1 MLSPLVWIPAIS
13 AAVIAFFPKMTSRI
27 ARRIAF
33 AIAFLLLIWSI
44 FLGSQFQL
52 FNSDWQFQEY
62 MPWLETLG
70 LHYHLGIDG
79 LSLPLLILNEFL
91 TSIAIYTTH
100 PLTHRPRFFY
110 TLILLLNAGISGAFL
125 AQDLLLFF
133 LFYEAE
139 LIPLYLLIAIWGG
152 DRREYAATKFLIYT
166 AISGILIIAAFLA
179 LVGISGATNF
189 DYNPSV
195 SSTLPLAIQIPLLLT
210 ILLGFAIKTPLVP
223 FHTWLPDAHV
233 EASTPVSIL
242 LAGILLKLGAYGFLR
257 FGLGLFPEAWSVL
270 APWFATWAV
279 VSVLYGVIVAIAQ
292 TDMKK
297 MIAYSSIGHM
307 GYVLLAAAAATPIS
321 LTGAIVQMVSHGLIS
336 GLLFLLVGIVYDKT
350 CSRNLN
356 ILKGLLNPEQGLP
369 VIGSLMIVAVMAS
382 AGIPGMAG
390 FVGEFLCFRGSFSVF
405 PIQTLLCMLGTG
417 LTAVYF
423 LTLINR
429 AFFGRL
435 PEAMAELPPVKWS
448 ERIPAAILAAII
460 ILFGIQ
466 PGWLISKTEATTS
479 AMKLTSSELLV
490 IKFTPL
496 NPPMES
502 YGVHTSLEIP
512 LNPPYKG
519 GL

>member
-1 MLSPLVWIPAIS
+1 MLSSLIWIPVLS
-13 AAVIAFFPKMTSRI
+13 AAVIAFFPKVTSQI
-27 ARRIAF
+27 ARWIAF
-33 AIAFLLLIWSI
+33 GSSLVMLALSL

-52 FNSDWQFQEY
+52 LNPTWQFQEY
-62 MPWLETLG
+62 IPWLETLG
-70 LHYHLGIDG
+70 IHYHLGIDG
-79 LSLPLLILNEFL
+79 LSLPLLILNGLL

-100 PLTHRPRFFY
+100 PLTHRTRFFY
-110 TLILLLNAGISGAFL
+110 TLILLLNAGVSGAFL
-125 AQDLLLFF
+125 SQNLLLFF
-133 LFYEAE
+133 LFYEIE

-166 AISGILIIAAFLA
+166 AISGILILVAFLA
-179 LVGISGATNF
+179 LVGMSGATSF

-195 SSTLPLAIQIPLLLT
+195 SSALPLATQIPLLVT

-270 APWFATWAV
+270 SPWLATWAV
-279 VSVLYGVIVAIAQ
+279 ASVLYGVIVAIAQ

-321 LTGAIVQMVSHGLIS
+321 LMGAIVQMISHGLIS
-336 GLLFLLVGIVYDKT
+336 SLLFLLVGIVYDKT
-350 CSRNLN
+350 CTRNLN
-356 ILKGLLNPEQGLP
+356 ILKGLFNPEQGLP
-369 VIGSLMIVAVMAS
+369 VIGTLMVIAVMAS

-390 FVGEFLCFRGSFSVF
+390 FVAEFLCFRGSFSVF
-405 PIQTLLCMLGTG
+405 PIQTLLCTMGTG

-423 LTLINR
+423 TTLVNR

-466 PGWLISKTEATTS
+466 PGWLMSKSEATTS

-490 IKFTPL
+490 INQPSVDRF
-496 NPPMES
+496 
-502 YGVHTSLEIP
+502 
-512 LNPPYKG
+512 
-519 GL
+519 